1 MSTDFRPL
9 SLRLPVHLHARV
21 RETALANGRSLNSE
35 IIALLEQAMSEPD
48 RQEQMVKDMER
59 DLKPVFEDMI
69 SDVVALANSKLA
81 NIERRQQEALDE
93 ALSSIEEL
101 RMRIEELENQGM
113 LRIEKLEAQVEAQA
127 ASRWTVEQK
136 IGDEL
141 EKLRDDLEAAQA
153 KPERAKR
160 A

>member
-1 MSTDFRPL
+1 
-9 SLRLPVHLHARV
+9 
-21 RETALANGRSLNSE
+21 
-35 IIALLEQAMSEPD
+35 MSEPD

-136 IGDEL
+136 LGDEL
-141 EKLRDDLEAAQA
+141 EKLRDDLEAAQGQ
-153 KPERAKR
+153 PERPKR
-160 A
+160 ASIGRGSGGERVCQEGDITVATGSVKNKKKKTITT

>member
-1 MSTDFRPL
+1 MRRRPPRSTRTDTLFPYTTLFR
-9 SLRLPVHLHARV
+9 S
-21 RETALANGRSLNSE
+21 
-35 IIALLEQAMSEPD
+35 
-48 RQEQMVKDMER
+48 
-59 DLKPVFEDMI
+59 
-69 SDVVALANSKLA
+69 NSKLA

>member
-1 MSTDFRPL
+1 
-9 SLRLPVHLHARV
+9 
-21 RETALANGRSLNSE
+21 
-35 IIALLEQAMSEPD
+35 MSEPD

-153 KPERAKR
+153 KPERAKDR
-160 A
+160 KSTSLNSSH